1 MRICTT
7 AAALTALAGFASHVT
22 AQELVTFHWSFTEVV
37 ANSTTP
43 ATGPLA
49 GNSAIDPGEGAEI
62 RLTIS
67 FTPGVGSPATYTPP
81 PGTGQGTIGGFA
93 SAFFDLLAP
102 AGHGGVFHNRG
113 PGPGLPPNPSGT
125 IEPDAVRNVSIGQ
138 FPLPGQPAPP
148 ANPIVNIWRVRWTPT
163 DYTARIVEFTAA
175 KSISTSGTGA
185 ALYIEYTGN
194 PQEPAYLSKSVAAD
208 FGSLQI
214 PVVPAPTTLVIFSA
228 GLLAAARRRR

>member
-1 MRICTT
+1 MRRLSIPAALAMVVT
-7 AAALTALAGFASHVT
+7 AAPVV
-22 AQELVTFHWSFTEVV
+22 AQELVTFHWSFTEVI
-37 ANSTTP
+37 ANTNIP

-49 GNSAIDPGEGAEI
+49 GNGMIDPGEGAEL

-81 PGTGQGTIGGFA
+81 PGTGLGNIGGFA
-93 SAFFDLLAP
+93 SASFDLHAP
-102 AGHGGVFHNRG
+102 PGHGGIFHQIAGRPLG
-113 PGPGLPPNPSGT
+113 GWGFPFGS
-125 IEPDAVRNVSIGQ
+125 IEPDVVRGQ
-138 FPLPGQPAPP
+138 NGLFPLPGSP
-148 ANPIVNIWRVRWTPT
+148 ANPENPIDNLWRVRWTPT

-175 KSISTSGTGA
+175 KGIATAGTGA

-194 PQEPAYLSKSVAAD
+194 PQAPEYISKSVAAD
-208 FGSLQI
+208 FGSVQI